1 MKRFSVSSGGDKMC
15 KLEDV
20 IEKLENGSDVKD
32 IIDAIEVL
40 ALETNDLKENRNAG
54 TTPMPT
60 RSGLGVC

>member
-1 MKRFSVSSGGDKMC
+1 MC